1 MWHQFS
7 LFAIDIIAL
16 LGVYVIINFSLRL
29 QLGYTG
35 IANFGLVLAFTG
47 GAYVVGWFPVR
58 LGMWIS
64 HIDSS
69 LGEDMIWN
77 NALIVSKINSYLQ
90 GQIWAGL
97 AIFFITLVVAALIG
111 AILGLASGYPVARL
125 EGDYLAISLLALGEI
140 LAIIGTNYDSLIGG
154 PLGVQV
160 PDVWVWTGNLRF
172 FTVSMV
178 NILVALGVWAYM
190 YFLERSPMSRTLRAV
205 RDNKVVASSLGKDVA
220 KIRLKVMVV
229 GAMMCS
235 IAGAL
240 YAFYTTG
247 VVTSAYG
254 MHEWTFVPWVM
265 VVFGGVGSNWGVVV
279 GTVTFMVIQKLII
292 FYKYSFAFLPFDPI
306 WLQYLLMGTILLL
319 ILIFRPS
326 GLVSEK
332 ISYALTRSKTEE
344 IANEILSE
352 K

>member
-1 MWHQFS
+1 MWHQFG
-7 LFAIDIIAL
+7 LFTIDIVAL
-16 LGVYVIINFSLRL
+16 LGVYIIINFSLRL

-47 GAYVVGWFPVR
+47 GAYIVGWLPVR
-58 LGMWIS
+58 IGMWIF
-64 HIDSS
+64 HIDSG
-69 LGEDMIWN
+69 LGNNMIWN
-77 NALIVSKINSYLQ
+77 NTLIVSQINSCLQ
-90 GQIWAGL
+90 SQIWIAL
-97 AIFFITLVVAALIG
+97 AIFIITLIAAAFVG
-111 AILGLASGYPVARL
+111 AILGLASGYPVVRL

-140 LAIIGTNYDSLIGG
+140 LIIIGGNYDPLVGG

-172 FTVSMV
+172 VTVSIV
-178 NILVALGVWAYM
+178 NVLVALGVWAYM

-205 RDNKVVASSLGKDVA
+205 RDNKVAASSLGKNVT
-220 KIRLKVMVV
+220 KIRLRVIVV
-229 GAMMCS
+229 GAMICS

-254 MHEWTFVPWVM
+254 MSEWTFLPWVM

-279 GTVTFMVIQKLII
+279 GTLTFIVIRKLII
-292 FYKYSFAFLPFDPI
+292 FYKYSFAFLPFDPV
-306 WLQYLLMGTILLL
+306 WLQYLLMGAVLLL

-326 GLVSEK
+326 GLVPEK
-332 ISYALTRSKTEE
+332 ISYALSKSKTVK
-344 IANEILSE
+344 IANKILSG